1 MNDLALNSFNAE
13 FVVKAMATSLS
24 NVPVDDLAYLFA
36 TGKNE
41 LYLRDL
47 LATYLHN
54 SLNLEG
60 DEFVGREWRKHDLS
74 INRGNIPLVVIEG
87 KSYIHYD
94 AANKVHLEG
103 GKNTIKHDLE
113 KDLAKCYLTNAK
125 SKEEAKIFFTAIL
138 FTVGVNEVKD
148 YRFKNLTY
156 GQYHR
161 QGINRFGSMSA
172 LRNEGNLNLQ
182 TLMSRYG
189 ITTSIQLPTG
199 IYRGLSV
206 VADFHVLQVR

>member
-1 MNDLALNSFNAE
+1 MDQLILDGFNAD
-13 FVVKAMATSLS
+13 FIAKAMNSSLKS
-24 NVPVDDLAYLFA
+24 VLADDLAYLFA

-41 LYLRDL
+41 LHLRDL
-47 LATYLHN
+47 LATHFHN
-54 SLNLEG
+54 TLNLEG

-74 INRGNIPLVVIEG
+74 INRGNTPLVVIEG

-113 KDLAKCYLTNAK
+113 KDLAKCHLTNGK
-125 SKEEAKIFFTAIL
+125 SKEETKMFFTAIL
-138 FTVGVNEVKD
+138 FTVEVNEVRD

-161 QGINRFGSMSA
+161 QGINKFGSMQA
-172 LRNEGNLNLQ
+172 LRKAGNTNLQ
-182 TLMSRYG
+182 SLMSRYG
-189 ITTSIQLPTG
+189 TTSSIHLPTG
-199 IYRGLSV
+199 QYRGLSV
-206 VADFHVLQVR
+206 VADFHVLQVH